1 MEKSVY
7 SVYYILRASCKVN
20 NRKTQELSNIVS
32 RYDRTLVEFEED
44 GFTPH
49 AMFRCL
55 KNYTACL
62 NQNYKGLEISVRM
75 SKIDGEIHF
84 AFSVP
89 DKDHAIASIILCPV
103 LNRIDCEDVL

>member
-1 MEKSVY
+1 MEK
-7 SVYYILRASCKVN
+7 SVYYILRASCKVS

-32 RYDRTLVEFEED
+32 RYSRTLVEFDEED

-49 AMFRCL
+49 TMFRCL
-55 KNYTACL
+55 KNYTAGL
-62 NQNYKGLEISVRM
+62 NQNYKGLEISLRM

-89 DKDHAIASIILCPV
+89 DKDYAIASIILCPV